1 MARRM
6 HLNAFILSAGHHE
19 ASWRHPLSTPERM
32 FDPAFYR
39 DVARTAE
46 AAKFDAVFL
55 ADIPKLDDNVQFNAS
70 GRLDPLVVLT
80 TIAAATERIGLIGTA
95 STTYTFPWNLARALA
110 SLDFMSGGRAAWNI
124 VTTESK
130 AAAENHG
137 LTANPAAAERYE
149 RAQEYMEAV
158 LALWDSWEDDAI
170 VLDRAG
176 GSYLDPAKLHP
187 PEFEGRHLRVRGAL
201 TSPRP
206 PQGHPVLVQAGSSND
221 GRAFASRYAEAIFT
235 AQQRIEDAQRFAADV
250 KGRAARLGRGDDAIR
265 ILPGLS
271 PFVAATEAAAKE
283 LEREFNDLT
292 VVEYGLIQLAEFGE
306 IALGHDQ
313 LDEPVPL
320 AAFSGAG
327 DVMDNLRSRRQV
339 IAGIV
344 ERERPTLRGLLHRLA
359 GARGHRVVVG
369 APEQIADTMQEWFQA
384 GAADGFNVMPPYLPG
399 GLEAF
404 TEMVVPIL
412 RERGLFREDYE
423 GTTLREHLGL
433 PRPRNRHERV
443 RPSRSIS
450 SA

>member
-1 MARRM
+1 V
-6 HLNAFILSAGHHE
+6 HLNAFILNAGHHE

-32 FDPAFYR
+32 FDPAFYQQ
-39 DVARTAE
+39 VARTAE
-46 AAKFDAVFL
+46 AAKLDAVFL
-55 ADIPKLDDNVQFNAS
+55 ADIPKLDDNVRYNAS

-110 SLDFMSGGRAAWNI
+110 SLDFMSGGRAGWNI
-124 VTTESK
+124 VTTESR

-137 LTANPAAAERYE
+137 LLANPDPASRYE
-149 RAQEYMEAV
+149 RAGEYMEAV

-170 VLDRAG
+170 VLDRESG
-176 GSYLDPAKLHP
+176 TYLDPSKLHA
-187 PEFEGRHLRVRGAL
+187 PEFAGRHIRVRGAL

-206 PQGHPVLVQAGSSND
+206 PQGRPVLVQAGSSND
-221 GRAFASRYAEAIFT
+221 GRAFAARYAEAIFT
-235 AQQRIEDAQRFAADV
+235 AQQRIEDAQRFATDV

-265 ILPGLS
+265 VLPGLS
-271 PFVAATEAAAKE
+271 PFVAATETQARE
-283 LEREFNDLT
+283 LEREFNELT

-306 IALGHDQ
+306 VALGRDQ
-313 LDEPVPL
+313 LDEPVPPE
-320 AAFSGAG
+320 AFSGAG
-327 DVMDNLRSRRQV
+327 DVTDNLRSRRQV

-369 APEQIADTMQEWFQA
+369 APEQIADTMEEWVRA

-412 RERGLFREDYE
+412 RGRGLFREDYE
-423 GTTLREHLGL
+423 GTTLRDHLGPARPEHRRRQERDL
-433 PRPRNRHERV
+433 PA
-443 RPSRSIS
+443 RSIS